1 MKSAVIV
8 FPGSNCDR
16 DIQTALSD
24 VTGGEV
30 IMHWHGDADL
40 PDVDLIAVPGG
51 FSYGDYLRCGAMA
64 AKSPVM
70 REVKKRAD
78 AGTPVVG
85 ICNGFQILTEI
96 ELLPGVLMRNAD
108 LKFVC
113 KDVHLSVETDSS
125 VFTGGYARG
134 QVIRIPVAHHDGNY
148 YADDDTL
155 KALNDQ
161 DRIAFRYVS
170 ADGKRGNGANPNGSM
185 DDIAGI
191 LNEKRNV
198 LGMMPHPE
206 RLADTALGGTD
217 GRPMFEGILSALG

>member
-16 DIQTALSD
+16 DIQTALAD

-148 YADDDTL
+148 FADDDTL